1 MYRKTTIAKVKTLTY
16 LDDRPVFEEDRRHA
30 EAYNRGGID
39 AERAER
45 DIMRAE
51 RDAKQLKQHTDFKN
65 MMRKAREEK
74 RAADEAKAKAQAEAK
89 GETWEA
95 PKPADVTEENV
106 SPNYPDSNG
115 EVEEPQIYEVEED
128 VNDVP
133 PELE

>member
-74 RAADEAKAKAQAEAK
+74 RAADEAKAKA
-89 GETWEA
+89 
-95 PKPADVTEENV
+95 
-106 SPNYPDSNG
+106 
-115 EVEEPQIYEVEED
+115 
-128 VNDVP
+128 
-133 PELE
+133 